1 MQYVAADWEIFIT
14 TGMTMICKYSA
25 TVSNVIL
32 ICSYFVIN
40 IFFQVNFMS
49 LEKAYS
55 SIPPQ
60 AAVNKQWHYIGV
72 QLYIF

>member
-1 MQYVAADWEIFIT
+1 MQHIAAEWEIFHT
-14 TGMTMICKYSA
+14 TGMTMICMYSA

-32 ICSYFVIN
+32 ICSYFIIN

-55 SIPPQ
+55 SIPQ
-60 AAVNKQWHYIGV
+60 AAVNKQWRYIGV
-72 QLYIF
+72 QLCIF